1 MSTNADMPLGSARAA
16 QTDEETV
23 PDAPLGVPA
32 VTDDDAEYGIEDATV
47 ETTPEDFDFAA
58 FVEGARPGRRRVTL
72 TMRPDLIAVM
82 EAAITRAEAAEKAG
96 DHAGIDAAVADYEQA
111 RATYEASRRPV
122 IVEARS
128 TEWIQNIEKRG
139 KKDHGLD
146 PKKAED
152 RVTLLLRQIAGQI
165 VHPTKGVTVEAL
177 RHLYEV
183 SEPEI
188 DKLYRACAS
197 ANRGAGVAPD
207 FSRQPSVPSR
217 RG

>member
-1 MSTNADMPLGSARAA
+1 MSTNEDLPLGSNRPVAS
-16 QTDEETV
+16 DEEII
-23 PDAPLGVPA
+23 PDEVLGAPA
-32 VTDDDAEYGIEDATV
+32 VTEDDAEYGIEDATT
-47 ETTPEDFDFAA
+47 ETSPEDFDFGA

-96 DHAGIDAAVADYEQA
+96 DQDALNRAVADYEAA
-111 RATYEASRRPV
+111 RATYDASRRPV

-146 PKKAED
+146 VKKGED

-197 ANRGAGVAPD
+197 ANRGGGVAPD
-207 FSRQPSVPSR
+207 FSRASSASSR
-217 RG
+217 NG